1 MQLQG
6 KVVWL
11 TGASSGIGKAL
22 ALQLAKKG
30 CKLVL
35 SARRESDLLQVVQ
48 EGNFQLENTLLIP
61 FDLNDTSRAS
71 EYVDQIISKFGRIDV
86 LVNNGGF
93 SQRAEAKDTSMELSR
108 ELLEVNFFSAVAL
121 SKAVLPHLLSQRSGS
136 IVVISSIAGKFGF
149 FLRSSYSAAKHAL
162 HGYFESFRL
171 ETEKYGINTL
181 IVCPGKIKTN
191 ISLHAKGPEGK
202 IHNQMDESHQD
213 AMSAEECAEKIIDA
227 IEKKK
232 EEIFVGG
239 RELRAIAVRRFFPA
253 LFSRLIRKQKPL

>member
-1 MQLQG
+1 MLLEG

-22 ALQLAKKG
+22 VIQLAKKG

-35 SARRESDLLQVVQ
+35 SSRKESDLIHAIKAANL
-48 EGNFQLENTLLIP
+48 GKENSLLIP
-61 FDLNDTSRAS
+61 FDLNDTSGA
-71 EYVDQIISKFGRIDV
+71 EDYVRQIVSKFGRIDV
-86 LVNNGGF
+86 LINNGGF
-93 SQRAEAKDTSMELSR
+93 SQRAEAKDTSLEMSR

-121 SKAVLPHLLSQRSGS
+121 TKAVLPEMIKQHSGS
-136 IVVISSIAGKFGF
+136 VVVISSIAGKFGF

-171 ETEKYGINTL
+171 ETEKYGIKTL

-191 ISLHAKGPEGK
+191 ISMNAKGPEGK
-202 IHNQMDESHQD
+202 IHNQMDDSHQK
-213 AMSAEECAEKIIDA
+213 AMSADKCAEKIIEG
-227 IEKKK
+227 IEKNK

-239 RELRAIAVRRFFPA
+239 KELDRK
-253 LFSRLIRKQKPL
+253 STRLNSSH